1 MKLKFLETVNPLTQN
16 YIKWAERQDGRG
28 VKRIMQRSI
37 LNVRSQ
43 LPVQLVLMDR
53 GGEYV
58 TNNME
63 AW

>member
-43 LPVQLVLMDR
+43 LPVHLVLMDR